1 MKKLLTL
8 VLVLSF
14 ASAAS
19 ATLTYV
25 DASDNV
31 LTSISIVQGETATV
45 YISSSDAVAYP
56 ASWMG
61 GGAAATA
68 EITAITAMQYTHSDT
83 TLHNNAGNLAAVV
96 DWRATYPGYWTVA
109 GASNLD
115 PTDMLAGKQWEVTIS
130 GIAEGSTSLWADEYG
145 SAGDSSSLGVTVTPE
160 PMTIALLGL
169 GGLFLRRR
177 K

>member
-8 VLVLSF
+8 VLVLSL
-14 ASAAS
+14 ASVAS

-25 DASDNV
+25 DASDTL
-31 LTSISIVQGETATV
+31 LTSINVTVGTTETV

-56 ASWMG
+56 AAWVG
-61 GGAAATA
+61 GGNAATA
-68 EITAITAMQYTHSDT
+68 EITAISKLGA
-83 TLHNNAGNLAAVV
+83 AGNLAAVV
-96 DWRATYPGYWTVA
+96 DSRGSYAGYWTVA

-115 PTDMLAGKQWEVTIS
+115 PTDLVAGKHFEVTIT
-130 GIAEGSTSLWADEYG
+130 GHALGTTSLWADEYAT
-145 SAGDSSSLGVTVTPE
+145 AGAASSLAVTVVPVPE